1 MKLKDASVPNGSEVN
16 LFSSA
21 TSGRCGRP
29 QHESRWHTSVATAVP
44 SQVAES
50 KRSSDQSEWRKFA
63 SGEILGNPIGGRMHG
78 STARSTGADYL
89 GLAKDHQ
96 LRSGTD
102 TCAAWDSH
110 LALLHPDDQDE
121 TRRVWSECL
130 TTSSAAER
138 HREFPDR
145 SSSSAGGIADQRGLA
160 A

>member
-63 SGEILGNPIGGRMHG
+63 SGEILGNPIGDRTNG
-78 STARSTGADYL
+78 STARSTVA
-89 GLAKDHQ
+89 
-96 LRSGTD
+96 
-102 TCAAWDSH
+102 SH
-110 LALLHPDDQDE
+110 
-121 TRRVWSECL
+121 
-130 TTSSAAER
+130 AER
-138 HREFPDR
+138 DSGVHVGTRLRRAR
-145 SSSSAGGIADQRGLA
+145 SPSATSDVRT
-160 A
+160 

>member
-63 SGEILGNPIGGRMHG
+63 SGEILGNSIGGRTHG
-78 STARSTGADYL
+78 STARSTVA
-89 GLAKDHQ
+89 
-96 LRSGTD
+96 
-102 TCAAWDSH
+102 SH
-110 LALLHPDDQDE
+110 
-121 TRRVWSECL
+121 
-130 TTSSAAER
+130 AER
-138 HREFPDR
+138 DSGEQVVRGSVGRAHLRQRALCGLPWALGGRYRR
-145 SSSSAGGIADQRGLA
+145 SARANSINQFR
-160 A
+160 